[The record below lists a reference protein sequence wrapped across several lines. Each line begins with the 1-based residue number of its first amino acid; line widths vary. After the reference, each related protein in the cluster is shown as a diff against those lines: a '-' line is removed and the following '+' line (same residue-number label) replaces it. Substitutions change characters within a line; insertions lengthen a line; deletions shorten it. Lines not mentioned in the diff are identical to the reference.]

1 MTNTINVAI
10 SCEMLKKNKCIFLII
25 RMTSRCSCYSK
36 EVLSLKHICGI
47 VAWTNGLSKEFRKRV
62 VDAHQ
67 AGKGYQSICEA
78 LGCHQST
85 VRPTVY
91 KWKKFRSAVSSSSSC
106 LPIKI
111 NPRARCVIVCKVT
124 EEPGVTPKQL
134 NASLTR
140 SRVRH
145 QGNAE
150 QRDNNGCEGKAA
162 AVKKRALLLIC
173 SLLKITRTNQKAARR
188 LFVLWTD

>member
-1 MTNTINVAI
+1 
-10 SCEMLKKNKCIFLII
+10 MLFKRSLIFK
-25 RMTSRCSCYSK
+25 T
-36 EVLSLKHICGI
+36 HICGI
-47 VAWTNGLSKEFRKRV
+47 MTWTSGVSEEFRKPV

-78 LGCHQST
+78 LGCHQSA

-124 EEPGVTPKQL
+124 EQPGVTPKQL
-134 NASLTR
+134 NASLTLAVHVHGSAIR
-140 SRVRH
+140 ITPSSGITMAAREKPLLLKK
-145 QGNAE
+145 N
-150 QRDNNGCEGKAA
+150 A
-162 AVKKRALLLIC
+162 AVRPQSAEDHADKPEGCLKAVC
-173 SLLKITRTNQKAARR
+173 SVDGLDQNKTFGL
-188 LFVLWTD
+188 

>member
-1 MTNTINVAI
+1 
-10 SCEMLKKNKCIFLII
+10 MLFKRSLIFK
-25 RMTSRCSCYSK
+25 T
-36 EVLSLKHICGI
+36 HICGI
-47 VAWTNGLSKEFRKRV
+47 MAWTNGLSKEFGKRV

-140 SRVRH
+140 H

-162 AVKKRALLLIC
+162 ALKKRALLLIC
-173 SLLKITRTNQKAARR
+173 SLLKITRRTRR
-188 LFVLWTD
+188 LLEGCLFCGRIRPK

>member
-1 MTNTINVAI
+1 
-10 SCEMLKKNKCIFLII
+10 MLFKRSLIFK
-25 RMTSRCSCYSK
+25 T
-36 EVLSLKHICGI
+36 HICGI
-47 VAWTNGLSKEFRKRV
+47 MAWTNGLSKEFRKRV

-162 AVKKRALLLIC
+162 ALKKERCC
-173 SLLKITRTNQKAARR
+173 SSAVCWRSRGQTRR
-188 LFVLWTD
+188 LLEGCLFCGRIRPK